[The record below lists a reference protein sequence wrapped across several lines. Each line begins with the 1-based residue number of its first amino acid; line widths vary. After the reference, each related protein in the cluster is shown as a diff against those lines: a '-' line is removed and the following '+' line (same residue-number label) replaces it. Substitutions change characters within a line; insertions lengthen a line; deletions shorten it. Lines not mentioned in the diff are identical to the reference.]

1 MVGSGRTDVES
12 RTTFALGQWSKCAS
26 RAMPFAVAW
35 LASTTAFAQAAA
47 VSAGGAGQ
55 TAELAATP
63 NVEASTPN
71 DAVQATGGSDPA
83 APSATATPPVSEG
96 ATGDGSTAA
105 ASPVEIQPQQDPLPN
120 AKPAAGTAPTSPRV
134 QGPRVIHQSSTADN
148 DVSAPSAEQISAP
161 DRESGYGLTIAA
173 VDLTNVGVHLLA
185 AAAFHHSDR
194 FDEIWPYTF
203 AGGYLLG
210 GPIVHAAHGRAARV
224 GHSLGVRVVVPLTF
238 ALIGGLFIPS
248 DEGVAIVDGVGLV
261 SAMVFDAAVLGRG
274 NIVGVQDGRNAP
286 SIRPWVEPRVGRTGV
301 YASWAF

>member
-12 RTTFALGQWSKCAS
+12 RTPFALGQLSKCAS
-26 RAMPFAVAW
+26 RVAPFAVVC
-35 LASTTAFAQAAA
+35 LASTMSFAQAAA
-47 VSAGGAGQ
+47 VSVGGAGQ
-55 TAELAATP
+55 TAELAPTANP
-63 NVEASTPN
+63 DVSSSN
-71 DAVQATGGSDPA
+71 DAVGATGGSDPE
-83 APSATATPPVSEG
+83 APSATATPPVSAG

-105 ASPVEIQPQQDPLPN
+105 ASPGEIQPQPDPLPN

-134 QGPRVIHQSSTADN
+134 LGPRVIHQSSTADADASVPN
-148 DVSAPSAEQISAP
+148 EAQISAP
-161 DRESGYGLTIAA
+161 VREPGYGLTIAA
-173 VDLTNVGVHLLA
+173 VDLTNVGIHLLA

-194 FDEIWPYTF
+194 FDGIWPYTF

-210 GPIVHAAHGRAARV
+210 GPIVHAAYGRAARV

-248 DEGVAIVDGVGLV
+248 EEGVAIVDGVGLV

-274 NIVGVQDGRNAP
+274 NIVGVKDGRNVP